1 MFLSFTCK
9 FCVFKVVVVPPT
21 VKSPVSVRFAPCAV
35 PVKVG
40 AVKVLFVKVC
50 VPVKVVTVEFI
61 DKVTSPEEPPPD
73 SPVPAKTDVMSDS
86 SDEVSR
92 DDVDTTSL

>member
-1 MFLSFTCK
+1 MASLVSLSEDISFSSK
-9 FCVFKVVVVPPT
+9 I
-21 VKSPVSVRFAPCAV
+21 AV
-35 PVKVG
+35 PLTPVFITG
-40 AVKVLFVKVC
+40 LVKVLFVKVC
-50 VPVKVVTVEFI
+50 EPVRVATVEFI